1 MSQSGHLSWAE
12 IDIGA
17 LRHNYWLLKKR
28 AGTAGIMAVVKA
40 DAYGHGAIEV
50 SKAFIEEGVTMLAV
64 AFVKEGLELREA
76 GIKTPILVFA
86 KPSADNI
93 GIQLQNNLE
102 VTISDK
108 EDVDLVS
115 SAAKKL
121 SSDARVHL
129 NVDTGM
135 NRLGAQY
142 NEAYEIAE
150 KISTDKELIFGG
162 LYSHL
167 TSSDESDFAMTKRQI
182 KDYIEIIDNL
192 KGNNINFGLL
202 HLANSGGLLTVPD
215 SIFDMVRLGISLY
228 GYNPNP
234 FQRNEDKLIQVMTL
248 KSTVTMVRD
257 VDEGMSVSYG
267 RKWIAK
273 RNTKIATIPIGYADG
288 INRLLS
294 NDMEV
299 LIKGDRFPIVGIV
312 TMDMIMADVGSAN
325 INNGDEVVIYGTQ
338 GDEIITISDIA
349 QRLNTIQYEICCSES
364 NRIPRIYVNS

>member
-1 MSQSGHLSWAE
+1 MSIGGHLSWVE

-28 AGTAGIMAVVKA
+28 AGNAGIMAVVKA

-50 SKAFIEEGVTMLAV
+50 SKAFIEEGVAMLAV

-76 GIKTPILVFA
+76 GIKSPILVFA

-102 VTISDK
+102 VTISEM
-108 EDVDLVS
+108 EDVELVASASKKIS
-115 SAAKKL
+115 SE
-121 SSDARVHL
+121 ARVHL

-142 NEAYEIAE
+142 DEASEIAK
-150 KISTDKELIFGG
+150 KISEKKELNFSG

-167 TSSDESDFAMTKRQI
+167 SSSDESDSGTTIRQI
-182 KDYIEIIDNL
+182 KDYSEIIDTL
-192 KGNNINFGLL
+192 KRNKINYGLL
-202 HLANSGGLLTVPD
+202 HLANSGGLLNVPD

-228 GYNPNP
+228 GHNPNP
-234 FQRNEDKLIQVMTL
+234 HKENEDNLIQVMTL
-248 KSTVTMVRD
+248 KSTVAMVRD
-257 VDEGMSVSYG
+257 VDEGKSVSYG
-267 RKWIAK
+267 QSWTAK
-273 RNTKIATIPIGYADG
+273 RNTKVATIPVGYADG

-299 LIKGDRFPIVGIV
+299 LIKGNRYPVVGQV
-312 TMDMIMADVGSAN
+312 TMDMIMADVGSTN

-338 GDEIITISDIA
+338 VDESIAISDIA
-349 QRLNTIQYEICCSES
+349 KRLNTIPYEICCSVS
-364 NRIPRIYVNS
+364 SRIPRIYVNS